1 MALGRG
7 SVKTLLY
14 IEGLRILPCYV
25 LHLKPPS
32 VTKLYLKTVPR
43 RAQEKKHRENSS
55 IASGNAL
62 ICGLKYELR
71 EEVEI

>member
-25 LHLKPPS
+25 LHLKSPEPS
-32 VTKLYLKTVPR
+32 FVTKLYLETVP
-43 RAQEKKHRENSS
+43 S
-55 IASGNAL
+55 
-62 ICGLKYELR
+62 
-71 EEVEI
+71 

>member
-43 RAQEKKHRENSS
+43 RAQDKSS
-55 IASGNAL
+55 IASGNAP